1 MLCKL
6 KFPHAFRVN
15 RILKR
20 YDLSQIEQ
28 KIEAA
33 KEIVLMIA
41 ETDSAITR
49 DIYAHMVAERLEI
62 SVEAIIL
69 DILRMEESE

>member
-1 MLCKL
+1 MNRVL
-6 KFPHAFRVN
+6 K
-15 RILKR
+15 K
-20 YDLSQIEQ
+20 YDLSQIEE
-28 KIEAA
+28 KIEAV
-33 KEIVLMIA
+33 KELVFLIA
-41 ETDSAITR
+41 ETDSAVTR